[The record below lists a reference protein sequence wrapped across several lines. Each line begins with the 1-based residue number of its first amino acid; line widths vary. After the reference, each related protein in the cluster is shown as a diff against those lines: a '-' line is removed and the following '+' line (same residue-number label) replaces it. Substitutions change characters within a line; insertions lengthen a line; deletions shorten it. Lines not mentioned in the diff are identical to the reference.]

1 MADTYEKDLG
11 QKSSLT
17 TSDFIRV
24 VGSDNVSYK
33 QKVSAVMTAMG
44 LDAVKTPATSLSN
57 IDTATAT
64 GFYSYSSGASGTKPL
79 EGSGGDLI
87 VISHNANYSVQVA
100 IPYSPTN
107 ATGIYKRVIV
117 SGTPSDWQ
125 LQPTRAEVNSLNN
138 NWHKNLVVGQNLN
151 DIDGRGFYDCPSSA
165 IAQSLVN
172 CPTTNNFVMQT
183 LTKGA
188 YCTQIIFTGDK
199 MFLRTQVSSGWG
211 SWYMFTATAV

>member
-17 TSDFIRV
+17 VNDYIRV
-24 VGSDNVSYK
+24 VGSDNASYK
-33 QKVSAVMTAMG
+33 QLVSDVAKKIIENYTNSSLG
-44 LDAVKTPATSLSN
+44 GSNRSVKNA
-57 IDTATAT
+57 ID
-64 GFYSYSSGASGTKPL
+64 
-79 EGSGGDLI
+79 
-87 VISHNANYSVQVA
+87 
-100 IPYSPTN
+100 
-107 ATGIYKRVIV
+107 
-117 SGTPSDWQ
+117 
-125 LQPTRAEVNSLNN
+125 SLNN
-138 NWHKNLVVGQNLN
+138 NWHINLVAGQDLN
-151 DIDGRGFYDCPSSA
+151 GITGRGFYDCPTST

-183 LTKGA
+183 MTKGA